1 VKLVTTHEKSRI
13 SADTRL
19 LRGAGIAAIA
29 GAVLLVLTALLLFV
43 GATGVTDAFGW
54 ANDVVF
60 AVAMLML
67 SPAIVAIRRLG
78 WPTVRAWFKVLS
90 WLALAGILVLV
101 AGQLLLVGGVIRMGP
116 AFVAVGSGMSA
127 ILAWGTGYA
136 VLAWQG
142 HGEVASVSVARW
154 ALASAVSFV
163 ASSIAWPILG
173 VAAWSIVGVVLLIS
187 FVCWW
192 VTLGRDLIRRAR
204 GFPRTAREA
213 A

>member
-1 VKLVTTHEKSRI
+1 MAMTGSTMGTQH
-13 SADTRL
+13 ADARL

-29 GAVLLVLTALLLFV
+29 GAVLLIVTAILLFV

-101 AGQLLLVGGVIRMGP
+101 AGQLLLVGGVIRIGP
-116 AFVAVGSGMSA
+116 AFVAVGIGMSA
-127 ILAWGTGYA
+127 VLAWGIGYA
-136 VLAWQG
+136 KLAWQG
-142 HGEVASVSVARW
+142 HPQVASRSVAGW
-154 ALASAVSFV
+154 ALAAAVSFV
-163 ASSIAWPILG
+163 ASSIAWPTLG
-173 VAAWSIVGVVLLIS
+173 VAAWSVVGVVLLVS
-187 FVCWW
+187 WVGWW
-192 VTLGRDLIRRAR
+192 VALGRDLIHRAA
-204 GFPRTAREA
+204 GTAEVA
-213 A
+213 